1 MAKIGNLQS
10 TLQTIFDEC
19 TPKFINTM
27 HSIELECRNEKNKRI
42 LVFVQIFR
50 GPNADKSVLKSAMYV
65 REWED
70 IDFLRAYLAGLVLTL
85 AVWYVKRLIFG

>member
-1 MAKIGNLQS
+1 MAKIGDLQS
-10 TLQTIFDEC
+10 ALQTIFDEC
-19 TPKFINTM
+19 IPKFVNMM
-27 HSIELECRNEKNKRI
+27 HSIELECRNEKNKRV
-42 LVFVQIFR
+42 LVFVRIFR

-85 AVWYVKRLIFG
+85 AVWYV